1 MGNALLGMIIV
12 LGGLVTHQFEAIIVK
27 EYGTRRGKGGMFFN
41 AVLCLSATI
50 YFFVSDTGGFI
61 LPRGVLAYGLVNS
74 TMYAVGFYSAYV
86 AYSAGSFGLTRL
98 LTSFGGIITI
108 LYGIIVLKEPVSPL
122 MLIAMVLVFVSVFLV
137 KYEKNSDE
145 EKTKFSF
152 KWILSVIL
160 IIVSNA
166 LISIISKMQHSAF
179 SDTYKNEYLIVT
191 FLGSAFWLI
200 VMGFIFERDSFKFTL
215 RHGLL
220 FGFGAGIFNGITNV
234 LTIVSYNFF
243 PLSFLSPVK
252 TGLSMTL
259 GFLVSTVIYKETFT
273 RRQIIGVVLG
283 VLSAIL
289 MNL

>member
-1 MGNALLGMIIV
+1 
-12 LGGLVTHQFEAIIVK
+12 
-27 EYGTRRGKGGMFFN
+27 
-41 AVLCLSATI
+41 
-50 YFFVSDTGGFI
+50 
-61 LPRGVLAYGLVNS
+61 
-74 TMYAVGFYSAYV
+74 
-86 AYSAGSFGLTRL
+86 
-98 LTSFGGIITI
+98 
-108 LYGIIVLKEPVSPL
+108 
-122 MLIAMVLVFVSVFLV
+122 
-137 KYEKNSDE
+137 
-145 EKTKFSF
+145 
-152 KWILSVIL
+152 
-160 IIVSNA
+160 
-166 LISIISKMQHSAF
+166 MQHSAF